1 MIMSAERARMRIGD
15 VFVTGASG
23 LVGARAIERLLSL
36 DDAAHV
42 HALVRR
48 PAAWPMLAARLGPA
62 AARVTPVTGD
72 VTEAGLGLEAATRQ
86 RLAAQVHAV
95 VHCAAD
101 TTFSRPLE
109 QARAVNT
116 AGTCNLLEL
125 VADWR
130 IDRLVHVSTA
140 FVAGARTGVIHEAEL
155 DGAAGFV
162 NGYEQSKHEAEV
174 LVRDSG
180 LPYVVLRPSTIV
192 CDDGSGGV
200 TQYNAVHRALRVFS
214 AGLASLMPGAEDTP
228 VDVVT
233 TEHVA
238 AGVTDIGFAPDA
250 AGTYHLCAGAG
261 ALGLGEL
268 LDRAH
273 AIWSRDA
280 QWRRRGIVRPA
291 LTDLAT
297 YRLFEQSVEETGD
310 VRLTTITRSLS
321 HFVPQLALPKQFA
334 TAAADA
340 ALGRSAPP
348 VRSFWDALLEHLVAT
363 RWGSLTRS
371 AA

>member
-1 MIMSAERARMRIGD
+1 MRARLCGGD
-15 VFVTGASG
+15 VLVTGASG
-23 LVGARAIERLLSL
+23 LVGGRVIERLLSL
-36 DDAAHV
+36 DDAVHV

-48 PAAWPMLAARLGPA
+48 PAAWPALATRLGAA

-72 VTEAGLGLEAATRQ
+72 VTRVALGMEAATAR
-86 RLAAQVHAV
+86 RLGADVRAV

-116 AGTCNLLEL
+116 AGTRNLLEL
-125 VADWR
+125 LCDWR
-130 IDRLVHVSTA
+130 IERFVHLSTA
-140 FVAGARTGVIHEAEL
+140 FVAGARTGVIREHEL
-155 DGAAGFV
+155 DDAAGFV
-162 NGYEQSKHEAEV
+162 NGYEQSKHEAEL
-174 LVRDSG
+174 LVRASG

-192 CDDGSGGV
+192 CDDSSGCV

-228 VDVVT
+228 VDLVT
-233 TEHVA
+233 TDHVV
-238 AGVTDIGFAPDA
+238 AGVTEIGFADA
-250 AGTYHLCAGAG
+250 AAGGTYQLCAGSG
-261 ALGLGEL
+261 ALALGEL

-273 AIWSRDA
+273 ALWSRDER
-280 QWRRRGIVRPA
+280 WRRRGIVRPA

-310 VRLTTITRSLS
+310 VRLATITRSLS
-321 HFVPQLALPKQFA
+321 HFVPQLALPKRFDTTA
-334 TAAADA
+334 TDA

-348 VRSFWDALLEHLVAT
+348 VGTYWDAMLEQLVAT
-363 RWGSLTRS
+363 RWGTLRS

>member
-62 AARVTPVTGD
+62 AARATPVTGD
-72 VTEAGLGLEAATRQ
+72 VTQAGLGLEAATRQ

-101 TTFSRPLE
+101 TTFSRSLE

-140 FVAGARTGVIHEAEL
+140 FVAGAR
-155 DGAAGFV
+155 
-162 NGYEQSKHEAEV
+162 
-174 LVRDSG
+174 
-180 LPYVVLRPSTIV
+180 
-192 CDDGSGGV
+192 SGGV

>member
-1 MIMSAERARMRIGD
+1 MHAGD
-15 VFVTGASG
+15 VLVTGASG
-23 LVGARAIERLLSL
+23 LVGSRVVQRLLLL
-36 DDAAHV
+36 DERVHV

-48 PAAWPMLAARLGPA
+48 PAAWSTLAARLGGA
-62 AARVTPVTGD
+62 AARVTPVNGELTQ
-72 VTEAGLGLEAATRQ
+72 AGLGLDGATR
-86 RLAAQVHAV
+86 RGLAARVRAV

-116 AGTCNLLEL
+116 AGTRNLLEL
-125 VADWR
+125 VGEWR
-130 IDRLVHVSTA
+130 SDRLVHVSTA
-140 FVAGARTGVIHEAEL
+140 FVAGARTGIIHEHEL
-155 DGAAGFV
+155 DGGAGFV

-174 LVRDSG
+174 LVRGSG

-192 CDDGSGGV
+192 CDDGSGCV

-233 TEHVA
+233 TAHVV
-238 AGVTDIGFAPDA
+238 AGITEIGFAPDSA
-250 AGTYHLCAGAG
+250 GGTYHLCAGAG

-280 QWRRRGIVRPA
+280 QWRRRGIMRPA

-297 YRLFEQSVEETGD
+297 YRLFEQTVEETGD
-310 VRLTTITRSLS
+310 VRLTAITRSLS
-321 HFVPQLALPKQFA
+321 HFVPQLALPKQFD
-334 TAAADA
+334 TTLADA
-340 ALGRSAPP
+340 ALGRGAAP
-348 VRSFWDALLEHLVAT
+348 VRSFWDALVEHLVAT
-363 RWGSLTRS
+363 RWGSVSRS